1 MKRETGGAVLQA
13 VRAAFGGGP
22 VLSEKRKMNIGE
34 ELMELKSMEA
44 ETQIITKILSLL
56 NVWDWNVTEVMRE
69 LVRLYDCMAKQPNDG
84 HDISYWTGEKMEHAF
99 KTLARKSL
107 KAQTG
112 TRFKGGKK
120 KSEKN

>member
-13 VRAAFGGGP
+13 VLAAFGGGP
-22 VLSEKRKMNIGE
+22 FSSEKRKMNIGE

-44 ETQIITKILSLL
+44 ETQVITKILSLL

-69 LVRLYDCMAKQPNDG
+69 LVRLYDCMSKQPNDG

-99 KTLARKSL
+99 KTLAEEII
-107 KAQTG
+107 
-112 TRFKGGKK
+112 KGADGH
-120 KSEKN
+120 EV